1 MKRGSIAEAAGEE
14 FGSELARMLRL
25 FVLNTV
31 TIESVDEENNVA
43 NVTIFEG
50 DTPIQVPLSVFN
62 IGTSNV
68 TIVPTVGSVAVI
80 ANPNGDDNNPQ
91 FLWFESVDKVSFK
104 RGSVSATL
112 QVDPDDESKDSIS
125 LSLGESSIDV
135 TSDLI
140 RFNGGSSIDVTSDLI
155 RFNGGSLGSLVAI
168 SKLTERLNKLK
179 SELDTLQ
186 NNIATHT
193 HPAPGGTTST
203 PTFIKAKISSFS
215 DDDYANE
222 KIKQ

>member
-1 MKRGSIAEAAGEE
+1 
-14 FGSELARMLRL
+14 MLRR
-25 FVLNTV
+25 FVLKTV
-31 TIESVDEENNVA
+31 TVESVDEENNVA

-50 DTPIQVPLSVFN
+50 DTPIQVPLSLFN

-104 RGSVSATL
+104 RGSISATL

-140 RFNGGSSIDVTSDLI
+140 Q
-155 RFNGGSLGSLVAI
+155 FNGGSLGSLVAI

-193 HPAPGGTTST
+193 HPAPGGTAST
-203 PTFIKAKISSFS
+203 PTFIKANISSFS

>member
-1 MKRGSIAEAAGEE
+1 
-14 FGSELARMLRL
+14 MLRR
-25 FVLNTV
+25 FVLKTV
-31 TIESVDEENNVA
+31 TVESVDEENNVA

-50 DTPIQVPLSVFN
+50 DTPIQVPLSLFN

-104 RGSVSATL
+104 RGSISATL

-140 RFNGGSSIDVTSDLI
+140 Q
-155 RFNGGSLGSLVAI
+155 FNGGSLGALVAI
-168 SKLTERLNKLK
+168 RKLTERLNKLK

-203 PTFIKAKISSFS
+203 PTFIKANISSFS

>member
-14 FGSELARMLRL
+14 FGSELARMLRR
-25 FVLNTV
+25 FVLKTV

-50 DTPIQVPLSVFN
+50 DAPIQVPLSLFN
-62 IGTSNV
+62 IGTANV
-68 TIVPTVGSVAVI
+68 AIVPTVGSVAVI

-135 TSDLI
+135 TFDLI
-140 RFNGGSSIDVTSDLI
+140 Q
-155 RFNGGSLGSLVAI
+155 FNGGSLGALVAI

-193 HPAPGGTTST
+193 HPAPGGTTAT

>member
-14 FGSELARMLRL
+14 FGSELARMLRR
-25 FVLNTV
+25 FVLKTV

-50 DTPIQVPLSVFN
+50 DAPIQVPLSLFN
-62 IGTSNV
+62 IGTANV
-68 TIVPTVGSVAVI
+68 AIVPTVGSVAVI

-140 RFNGGSSIDVTSDLI
+140 Q
-155 RFNGGSLGSLVAI
+155 FNGGSLGALVAI

-193 HPAPGGTTST
+193 HPAPGGTTAT

>member
-14 FGSELARMLRL
+14 FGSELARMLRR
-25 FVLNTV
+25 FVLKTV
-31 TIESVDEENNVA
+31 TVESVDEENNVA

-50 DTPIQVPLSVFN
+50 DTPIQVPLSLFN

-104 RGSVSATL
+104 RGSISATL

-140 RFNGGSSIDVTSDLI
+140 Q
-155 RFNGGSLGSLVAI
+155 FNGGSLGALVAI

-186 NNIATHT
+186 NNIATHQ

-203 PTFIKAKISSFS
+203 PTFTKAKISSFS

>member
-14 FGSELARMLRL
+14 FGSELARMLRR
-25 FVLNTV
+25 FVLKTV

-50 DTPIQVPLSVFN
+50 DTPIQVSLSLFN

-104 RGSVSATL
+104 RGSISATL

-140 RFNGGSSIDVTSDLI
+140 Q
-155 RFNGGSLGSLVAI
+155 FNGGSLGALVAI
-168 SKLTERLNKLK
+168 SRLTERLNKLK

-193 HPAPGGTTST
+193 HPAPGGTTAT

>member
-14 FGSELARMLRL
+14 FGSELARMLRR
-25 FVLNTV
+25 FVLKTV
-31 TIESVDEENNVA
+31 TVESVDEENNVA

-50 DTPIQVPLSVFN
+50 DTPIQVPLSLFN

-104 RGSVSATL
+104 RGSISATL

-140 RFNGGSSIDVTSDLI
+140 Q
-155 RFNGGSLGSLVAI
+155 FNGGSLGALVVI

-203 PTFIKAKISSFS
+203 PTFIKANISSFS

>member
-14 FGSELARMLRL
+14 FGSELARMLRR
-25 FVLNTV
+25 FVLKTV

-50 DTPIQVPLSVFN
+50 DTPIQVPLSLFN

-91 FLWFESVDKVSFK
+91 FLWIESVDKVSFK

-140 RFNGGSSIDVTSDLI
+140 RFNGGS
-155 RFNGGSLGSLVAI
+155 LGALVAI

-193 HPAPGGTTST
+193 HPAPGGTTAT

>member
-14 FGSELARMLRL
+14 FGSELARMLRR
-25 FVLNTV
+25 FVLKTV
-31 TIESVDEENNVA
+31 TIESVDVENNVA

-50 DTPIQVPLSVFN
+50 DAPIQVPLSLFN
-62 IGTSNV
+62 IGTANV

-140 RFNGGSSIDVTSDLI
+140 RFNGGS
-155 RFNGGSLGSLVAI
+155 LGALVAI

-193 HPAPGGTTST
+193 HPAPGGTTAT

>member
-14 FGSELARMLRL
+14 FGSELARMLRR
-25 FVLNTV
+25 FVLKTV

-50 DTPIQVPLSVFN
+50 DAPIQVPLSLFN

-104 RGSVSATL
+104 RGSISATL

-140 RFNGGSSIDVTSDLI
+140 Q
-155 RFNGGSLGSLVAI
+155 FNGGSLGALVAI
-168 SKLTERLNKLK
+168 SRLTERLNKLK

-186 NNIATHT
+186 NSIATHT

>member
-14 FGSELARMLRL
+14 FGSELARMLRR
-25 FVLNTV
+25 FVLKTV
-31 TIESVDEENNVA
+31 TVESVDEENNVA

-50 DTPIQVPLSVFN
+50 DTPIQVPLSLFN

-104 RGSVSATL
+104 RGSISATL

-140 RFNGGSSIDVTSDLI
+140 Q
-155 RFNGGSLGSLVAI
+155 FNGGSLGGMVAI
-168 SKLTERLNKLK
+168 GKLTDRLNKLQ
-179 SELDTLQ
+179 SEINAVQ
-186 NNIATHT
+186 SKIASHTHT
-193 HPAPGGTTST
+193 CGAQGTTTTATFYTKVDIST
-203 PTFIKAKISSFS
+203 FS
-215 DDDYANE
+215 NDDYVNE
-222 KIKQ
+222 KITQ

>member
-1 MKRGSIAEAAGEE
+1 
-14 FGSELARMLRL
+14 MLRR
-25 FVLNTV
+25 FVLKTV
-31 TIESVDEENNVA
+31 TVESVDEENNVA

-50 DTPIQVPLSVFN
+50 DTPIQVPLSLFN

-68 TIVPTVGSVAVI
+68 TIVPTVGGVAVI

-104 RGSVSATL
+104 RGSISATL

-125 LSLGESSIDV
+125 LSLGKSSIDV

-140 RFNGGSSIDVTSDLI
+140 Q
-155 RFNGGSLGSLVAI
+155 FNGGSLGALVLI

-203 PTFIKAKISSFS
+203 PTFIKANISSFS

>member
-14 FGSELARMLRL
+14 FGSELARMLRR
-25 FVLNTV
+25 FVLKTV

-50 DTPIQVPLSVFN
+50 DTPIQVPLSLFN

-91 FLWFESVDKVSFK
+91 YLWFESVDKVSFK

-140 RFNGGSSIDVTSDLI
+140 RFNGGS
-155 RFNGGSLGSLVAI
+155 LGARVAI

-193 HPAPGGTTST
+193 HPAPGGTTAT

>member
-14 FGSELARMLRL
+14 FGSELARMLRR
-25 FVLNTV
+25 FVLKTV
-31 TIESVDEENNVA
+31 TIESVDEANNVA

-50 DTPIQVPLSVFN
+50 DAPIQVPLSLFN

-91 FLWFESVDKVSFK
+91 FLWIESVDKVSFK

-140 RFNGGSSIDVTSDLI
+140 Q
-155 RFNGGSLGSLVAI
+155 FNGGSLGALVAI
-168 SKLTERLNKLK
+168 SRLTERLNKLK

-193 HPAPGGTTST
+193 HPAPGGTTAT

>member
-14 FGSELARMLRL
+14 FGSELARMLRR
-25 FVLNTV
+25 FVLKTV

-50 DTPIQVPLSVFN
+50 DAPIQVPLSLFN

-112 QVDPDDESKDSIS
+112 QVDPDDESKGSIS

-140 RFNGGSSIDVTSDLI
+140 Q
-155 RFNGGSLGSLVAI
+155 FNGGSLGALVAI
-168 SKLTERLNKLK
+168 SRLTERLNKLK

>member
-1 MKRGSIAEAAGEE
+1 MKRGSIVESAGEE
-14 FGSELARMLRL
+14 FGSELARMLRR
-25 FVLNTV
+25 FVLKTV
-31 TIESVDEENNVA
+31 TVESVDEVSNLA

-50 DTPIQVPLSVFN
+50 DTPIQVPLSLFN

-68 TIVPTVGSVAVI
+68 TVVPTVGSVAVI

-112 QVDPDDESKDSIS
+112 QVDPDDESNDSIS

-140 RFNGGSSIDVTSDLI
+140 Q
-155 RFNGGSLGSLVAI
+155 FNGGSLGGLVI
-168 SKLTERLNKLK
+168 VGKLTERLNKLA
-179 SELDTLQ
+179 SELETLQ
-186 NNIATHT
+186 NNILAHT
-193 HPAPGGTTST
+193 HVAAGATTST
-203 PTFIKAKISSFS
+203 PSYVKATISSFS
-215 DDDYANE
+215 DDDYVN
-222 KIKQ
+222 KKVTQ

>member
-14 FGSELARMLRL
+14 FGSELARMLRR
-25 FVLNTV
+25 FVLKTV
-31 TIESVDEENNVA
+31 TIESVDEGNNVA

-50 DTPIQVPLSVFN
+50 DAPIQVSLSLFN
-62 IGTSNV
+62 IGTANV

-140 RFNGGSSIDVTSDLI
+140 Q
-155 RFNGGSLGSLVAI
+155 FNGGSLGALVAI
-168 SKLTERLNKLK
+168 SRLTERLNKLK

>member
-14 FGSELARMLRL
+14 FGSELARMLRR
-25 FVLNTV
+25 FVLKTV

-43 NVTIFEG
+43 NVTIFE
-50 DTPIQVPLSVFN
+50 DDAPIQVPLSLFN
-62 IGTSNV
+62 IGTANV
-68 TIVPTVGSVAVI
+68 TTVPTVGSVAVI

-140 RFNGGSSIDVTSDLI
+140 Q
-155 RFNGGSLGSLVAI
+155 FNGGSLGALVAI
-168 SKLTERLNKLK
+168 SRLTERLNKLK

-193 HPAPGGTTST
+193 HPAPGGTTAT

>member
-14 FGSELARMLRL
+14 FGSELARMLRR
-25 FVLNTV
+25 FVLKTV

-50 DTPIQVPLSVFN
+50 DAPIQVPLSLFN
-62 IGTSNV
+62 IGTANV

-140 RFNGGSSIDVTSDLI
+140 Q
-155 RFNGGSLGSLVAI
+155 FNGGSLGALVAI
-168 SKLTERLNKLK
+168 SKLTKRLNKLK

>member
-14 FGSELARMLRL
+14 FGSELARMLRR
-25 FVLNTV
+25 FVLKTV
-31 TIESVDEENNVA
+31 TIESVDEENNAA

-50 DTPIQVPLSVFN
+50 DTPIQVPLSLFN

-104 RGSVSATL
+104 RGSISATL

-140 RFNGGSSIDVTSDLI
+140 Q
-155 RFNGGSLGSLVAI
+155 FNGGSLGALVAI

-179 SELDTLQ
+179 AELDTLQ
-186 NNIATHT
+186 NNIATHK

>member
-14 FGSELARMLRL
+14 FGSELARMLRR
-25 FVLNTV
+25 FVLKTV
-31 TIESVDEENNVA
+31 TVESVDEENNVA

-50 DTPIQVPLSVFN
+50 DTPIQVPLSLFN

-104 RGSVSATL
+104 RGSISATL

-140 RFNGGSSIDVTSDLI
+140 Q
-155 RFNGGSLGSLVAI
+155 FNGGSLGALVAI
-168 SKLTERLNKLK
+168 RKLTERLNKLK

-203 PTFIKAKISSFS
+203 PTFIKAKISPFS

>member
-14 FGSELARMLRL
+14 FGSELARMLRR
-25 FVLNTV
+25 FVLKTV
-31 TIESVDEENNVA
+31 TVESIDEENNVA

-50 DTPIQVPLSVFN
+50 DTPIQVPLSLFN

-140 RFNGGSSIDVTSDLI
+140 Q
-155 RFNGGSLGSLVAI
+155 FNGGSLGGMVVLG
-168 SKLTERLNKLK
+168 KLTERLNKLK
-179 SELDTLQ
+179 SEIETIQ
-186 NNIATHT
+186 NNILTHT
-193 HPAPGGTTST
+193 HTTPSGPTTGTTYV
-203 PTFIKAKISSFS
+203 KATISSFS
-215 DDDYANE
+215 DDDYVNK
-222 KIKQ
+222 KITQ

>member
-14 FGSELARMLRL
+14 FGSELARMLRR
-25 FVLNTV
+25 FVLKTV
-31 TIESVDEENNVA
+31 TVESIDEGNNVA

-50 DTPIQVPLSVFN
+50 DTPIQVPLSLFN

-91 FLWFESVDKVSFK
+91 FLCFESVDKVSFK

-140 RFNGGSSIDVTSDLI
+140 Q
-155 RFNGGSLGSLVAI
+155 FNGGSLGGMVVLG
-168 SKLTERLNKLK
+168 KLTERLNKLQ
-179 SELDTLQ
+179 SELETLQ
-186 NNIATHT
+186 NNILTHT
-193 HPAPGGTTST
+193 HATPSGPTTGTTYV
-203 PTFIKAKISSFS
+203 KATISSFS
-215 DDDYANE
+215 NDDYVNE
-222 KIKQ
+222 KITQ

>member
-1 MKRGSIAEAAGEE
+1 MKWGSIAEAAGEE
-14 FGSELARMLRL
+14 FGLALARMFRR
-25 FVLNTV
+25 FVLKTV
-31 TIESVDEENNVA
+31 TVESVDEENNVA

-50 DTPIQVPLSVFN
+50 DASIQVPLSLFN
-62 IGTSNV
+62 AGTSNV

-80 ANPNGDDNNPQ
+80 ANPDGDDNNPQ

-125 LSLGESSIDV
+125 LSLGESSINV

-140 RFNGGSSIDVTSDLI
+140 Q
-155 RFNGGSLGSLVAI
+155 FNGGSLGGMVAVG
-168 SKLTERLNKLK
+168 KLTERLNKLQ

-186 NNIATHT
+186 NNIVAHT
-193 HPAPGGTTST
+193 HATSYGPTTTISYT
-203 PTFIKAKISSFS
+203 KATISSFS
-215 DDDYANE
+215 DDDYVNE
-222 KIKQ
+222 KITQ

>member
-14 FGSELARMLRL
+14 FGSELARMLRR
-25 FVLNTV
+25 FVLKTV

-50 DTPIQVPLSVFN
+50 DTPIQVPLSLFN

-140 RFNGGSSIDVTSDLI
+140 RFNGGS
-155 RFNGGSLGSLVAI
+155 LGALVAI

-193 HPAPGGTTST
+193 HPAPGGTTAT

>member
-14 FGSELARMLRL
+14 FGSELARMLRR
-25 FVLNTV
+25 FVLKTV
-31 TIESVDEENNVA
+31 TIESVDGENNVA

-50 DTPIQVPLSVFN
+50 DAPIQVPLSLFN
-62 IGTSNV
+62 IGTANV

-104 RGSVSATL
+104 RGSISATL

-140 RFNGGSSIDVTSDLI
+140 Q
-155 RFNGGSLGSLVAI
+155 FNGGSLGALVAI
-168 SKLTERLNKLK
+168 SRLTERLNKLK

>member
-1 MKRGSIAEAAGEE
+1 MIRGSIAEVAGEE
-14 FGSELARMLRL
+14 FGSELARMLRR
-25 FVLNTV
+25 FVLKTV
-31 TIESVDEENNVA
+31 TVESVDEGSNVA

-50 DTPIQVPLSVFN
+50 DAPIQVPLSLFN

-125 LSLGESSIDV
+125 LSLGESSINV

-140 RFNGGSSIDVTSDLI
+140 Q
-155 RFNGGSLGSLVAI
+155 FNGGSLGGMVVLG
-168 SKLTERLNKLK
+168 KLTERLNKLQ
-179 SELDTLQ
+179 SEIDTLQ
-186 NNIATHT
+186 NNILAHT
-193 HPAPGGTTST
+193 HATPSGPTTGTTYT
-203 PTFIKAKISSFS
+203 KATISSFS
-215 DDDYANE
+215 DDDYVNE
-222 KIKQ
+222 KITQ

>member
-14 FGSELARMLRL
+14 FGSELARMLRR
-25 FVLNTV
+25 FVLKTV

-50 DTPIQVPLSVFN
+50 DAPLQVPLSLFN
-62 IGTSNV
+62 IGTANV
-68 TIVPTVGSVAVI
+68 AIVPTVGSVAVI

-140 RFNGGSSIDVTSDLI
+140 Q
-155 RFNGGSLGSLVAI
+155 FNGGSLGALVAI

-193 HPAPGGTTST
+193 HPAPGGTTAT

>member
-14 FGSELARMLRL
+14 FGSELARMLRR
-25 FVLNTV
+25 FVLKTV

-50 DTPIQVPLSVFN
+50 DTPIQVPLSLFN

-140 RFNGGSSIDVTSDLI
+140 RFNGGS
-155 RFNGGSLGSLVAI
+155 LGSLVAI

>member
-14 FGSELARMLRL
+14 FGSELARMLRR
-25 FVLNTV
+25 FVLKTV

-50 DTPIQVPLSVFN
+50 DAPIQVPLSLFN
-62 IGTSNV
+62 IGTANV

-125 LSLGESSIDV
+125 LSLGKSSIDV

-140 RFNGGSSIDVTSDLI
+140 Q
-155 RFNGGSLGSLVAI
+155 FNGGSLGALVAI
-168 SKLTERLNKLK
+168 SRLTERLNKLK

-193 HPAPGGTTST
+193 HPAPGGTTAT

>member
-14 FGSELARMLRL
+14 FGSELARMLRR
-25 FVLNTV
+25 FVLKTV
-31 TIESVDEENNVA
+31 TVESVDEENNVA

-50 DTPIQVPLSVFN
+50 DTPIQVPLSLFN

-104 RGSVSATL
+104 RGSISATL
-112 QVDPDDESKDSIS
+112 QVDPDDESKDSIY
-125 LSLGESSIDV
+125 LSL
-135 TSDLI
+135 
-140 RFNGGSSIDVTSDLI
+140 GGSSIDVTSDLI
-155 RFNGGSLGSLVAI
+155 QFNGGSLGALVAI
-168 SKLTERLNKLK
+168 RKLTERLNKLK

>member
-14 FGSELARMLRL
+14 FGSELARMLRR
-25 FVLNTV
+25 FVLKTV
-31 TIESVDEENNVA
+31 TVESVDEENNVA

-50 DTPIQVPLSVFN
+50 DTPIQVPLSLFN

-140 RFNGGSSIDVTSDLI
+140 QC
-155 RFNGGSLGSLVAI
+155 NGGSLGGMVVLG
-168 SKLTERLNKLK
+168 KLTERLNKLQ
-179 SELDTLQ
+179 SELDNMQ
-186 NNIATHT
+186 ASIADHTHT
-193 HPAPGGTTST
+193 CGAQGATTT
-203 PTFIKAKISSFS
+203 KTFYTKVAISSFS
-215 DDDYANE
+215 NDDYVNE
-222 KIKQ
+222 KITQ

>member
-14 FGSELARMLRL
+14 FGSELARMLRR
-25 FVLNTV
+25 FVLKTV

-50 DTPIQVPLSVFN
+50 DTPIQVPLSLFN

-140 RFNGGSSIDVTSDLI
+140 Q
-155 RFNGGSLGSLVAI
+155 FNGGSLGALVAI
-168 SKLTERLNKLK
+168 SRLTERLNKLK

-186 NNIATHT
+186 NNIVTHT
-193 HPAPGGTTST
+193 HPAPGGTTAT

>member
-14 FGSELARMLRL
+14 FGSELARMLRR
-25 FVLNTV
+25 FVLKTV

-50 DTPIQVPLSVFN
+50 DAHIQVPLSLFN
-62 IGTSNV
+62 IGTANV

-140 RFNGGSSIDVTSDLI
+140 Q
-155 RFNGGSLGSLVAI
+155 FNGGSLGALVAI
-168 SKLTERLNKLK
+168 SRLTERLNKLK

>member
-14 FGSELARMLRL
+14 FGSELARMLRR
-25 FVLNTV
+25 FVLKTV
-31 TIESVDEENNVA
+31 TIESVDEENNAA
-43 NVTIFEG
+43 NVTIFE
-50 DTPIQVPLSVFN
+50 DDAPIQVPLSLFN
-62 IGTSNV
+62 IGTANV

-140 RFNGGSSIDVTSDLI
+140 Q
-155 RFNGGSLGSLVAI
+155 FNGGSLGALVAI

-186 NNIATHT
+186 NNIAAHQHT
-193 HPAPGGTTST
+193 APGGTTST
-203 PTFIKAKISSFS
+203 PTFIKVDISSFS

>member
-1 MKRGSIAEAAGEE
+1 
-14 FGSELARMLRL
+14 MLRR
-25 FVLNTV
+25 FVLKTV

-50 DTPIQVPLSVFN
+50 DTPIQVPLSLFN

-104 RGSVSATL
+104 RGSISATL

-140 RFNGGSSIDVTSDLI
+140 Q
-155 RFNGGSLGSLVAI
+155 FNGGSLGALVAI
-168 SKLTERLNKLK
+168 SRLTERLNKLK

-193 HPAPGGTTST
+193 HPAPGGTTAT

>member
-14 FGSELARMLRL
+14 FGSELARMLRR
-25 FVLNTV
+25 FVLKTV

-50 DTPIQVPLSVFN
+50 DTPIQVPLSLFN

-80 ANPNGDDNNPQ
+80 ANPNGDENNPQ

-135 TSDLI
+135 TS
-140 RFNGGSSIDVTSDLI
+140 NLI
-155 RFNGGSLGSLVAI
+155 RFNGGSLGALVAI

-193 HPAPGGTTST
+193 HPAPGGTTAT

>member
-14 FGSELARMLRL
+14 FGSELARMLRR
-25 FVLNTV
+25 FVLKTV
-31 TIESVDEENNVA
+31 TIESVDEANNVA

-50 DTPIQVPLSVFN
+50 DAPIQVPLSLFN
-62 IGTSNV
+62 IGTANV

-140 RFNGGSSIDVTSDLI
+140 Q
-155 RFNGGSLGSLVAI
+155 FNGGSLGALVAI

-186 NNIATHT
+186 NNIVTHT